1 MHRSVTRSIG
11 FWILLIVSLAAIGV
25 GGWLIAGQI
34 GTMTSTL
41 LDGTATGVEVYV
53 GQSLVV
59 VGAAVLGAGLIGLL
73 LALALVAA
81 RALVPSPALAPV
93 ALEPAVD
100 EPVEDRTRVQADPAT
115 PQSDVMAPTEDGV
128 IRADESAASAAVS
141 DAASDEQSDQN
152 GSSGSTATAT
162 KISVK

>member
-1 MHRSVTRSIG
+1 MHRTLTRSIG

-73 LALALVAA
+73 LALGLVAA
-81 RALVPSPALAPV
+81 RALVPAVPAVPV
-93 ALEPAVD
+93 ALDAGMD
-100 EPVEDRTRVQADPAT
+100 EPSPNEVIAATGSATDQDATATTDAASTPADDA
-115 PQSDVMAPTEDGV
+115 SA
-128 IRADESAASAAVS
+128 SAASE
-141 DAASDEQSDQN
+141 DAADQN